1 MVYYLLYSPF
11 SEFANN
17 WGQLTDIMSCDG
29 KYMLLKMTF
38 APMDENGMYPMGYA
52 TVKSPNAYQSSQR
65 IFEVITIHGP
75 GVPSFTEDVI
85 HVDALPMCQLD
96 PTGACF
102 AWPTRTFGPGLGMTV
117 SAFEDAFNERMNR
130 ELNRRREQVLA
141 PYDDTVPPLLEEDG
155 SVHTPPPKSDMPL
168 EVPMTMSRAPSLAPQ
183 LHIVAVKSPLPAL
196 VTEATVTVV
205 RNGLSPRQNA
215 LLSTAA
221 GHVAAATARSALL
234 KTEPLQGDEII
245 ELNDVDSDNVE
256 LVDRGSLKPPSS
268 NSKATP
274 KRTKAEQGEFI
285 VHVDE
290 AFAAAVD
297 RIPTPPST
305 TKKRLQTKQR
315 GTTTQ
320 SSDDDDDLFIEKVVT
335 NTKATPPST
344 GKRRKAKQVVLSDEE
359 DVL

>member
-141 PYDDTVPPLLEEDG
+141 AYDDTLPPLLEEDG

-168 EVPMTMSRAPSLAPQ
+168 EAPMTMSRAPSLAPQ

-196 VTEATVTVV
+196 VAEATVTVV

-221 GHVAAATARSALL
+221 GHVAAASATARSAHL
-234 KTEPLQGDEII
+234 KTKLLQRDEII

-256 LVDRGSLKPPSS
+256 LVDRGSLKPPS

-274 KRTKAEQGEFI
+274 KRTKAE
-285 VHVDE
+285 HVDK

-305 TKKRLQTKQR
+305 TKKRLQTKQH
-315 GTTTQ
+315 GTITQ
-320 SSDDDDDLFIEKVVT
+320 SSDDDDDLLIEKVAT
-335 NTKATPPST
+335 NTKTTPPST
-344 GKRRKAKQVVLSDEE
+344 GKRRKAAKQVVLSDEE